1 MEKKILLVLVLAF
14 GLASITTAAQD
25 TWTTKANMPT
35 ARGYFSTAVVNGK
48 IYAFGGALGPNSG
61 TSVVEEYDPATDT
74 WSRVS
79 NMSEIRFAPSTS
91 TIDGII
97 YLIGG
102 STSLSG
108 AGLRTV
114 YSYDPSTDTWTRK
127 ANTLTPRQAFSASVV
142 DGKIYTIGGW
152 DGSSWVSTVE
162 MYDPATDTW
171 TRKANMPTARFYLS
185 TEALNGKIYA
195 IGGVAT
201 LNRTGPVL
209 DTVEEYDPVTNT
221 WSQKADMPRPNH
233 ALATGVVNGKIYAI
247 GGGSPSGT
255 PYTDVEQYDPM
266 TDSWITKSPMPTPR
280 RAFAASVV
288 NGKIYAIGGVGIG
301 AVGLRTVE
309 EYDTGIPRRSPDFN
323 SDGIVDSIDMCILVE
338 NWQTDYPLCDIAP
351 PPFGD
356 GIVDVQDL
364 IEVAEHLF
372 EEIYPP
378 ELIAYWKLDE
388 AEGDIAFNSISDN
401 HGILIGEPTWQPE
414 TGKING
420 ALEFD
425 GIDDYI
431 DVGFVLN
438 PANGPFSVFAWIK
451 SIVPK
456 KMIISQSND
465 TGTGD
470 TWLYIDDL
478 SGNLMTGLRSP
489 AFGRFV
495 PQPLESETIIIDGQW
510 HHIGF
515 VWDGSYRSLYVDGV
529 EVAKDTAPQ
538 NPLKS
543 ATSGL
548 YIGVGKNLG
557 TGTFFSGMID
567 DVRIYNKALNAEEI
581 AALSQ

>member
-1 MEKKILLVLVLAF
+1 MKKTISIVLVLVLGMVSI
-14 GLASITTAAQD
+14 GLAAKD
-25 TWTTKANMPT
+25 TWTRKADMPT
-35 ARGYFSTAVVNGK
+35 TRGYFSTAVVNGK
-48 IYAFGGALGPNSG
+48 IYAFGGSLSPNSG

-79 NMSEIRFAPSTS
+79 NMPEIRFAPSTS

-102 STSLSG
+102 STSLRG

-114 YSYDPSTDTWTRK
+114 YSYDPLTDTWIRK

-152 DGSSWVSTVE
+152 DGSRWVSTVE

-185 TEALNGKIYA
+185 SEAVNGKIYA
-195 IGGVAT
+195 IGGAAT
-201 LNRTGPVL
+201 VSVTGQVL
-209 DTVEEYDPVTNT
+209 DTVEEYDPVTNI
-221 WSQKADMPRPNH
+221 WSQKADMPTPRH

-247 GGGSPSGT
+247 GGGLPAGT

-266 TDSWITKSPMPTPR
+266 TDSWTTKSPMPTPR

-309 EYDTGIPRRSPDFN
+309 EYDPGIPPRSPDFN

-338 NWQTDYPLCDIAP
+338 NWQTDNPLCDIAP

-364 IEVAEHLF
+364 VLLAEHLF

-388 AEGDIAFNSISDN
+388 AEGDIAFNSTSDN
-401 HGILIGEPTWQPE
+401 HGLLSGNPAWHPE
-414 TGKING
+414 TGKVNG

-425 GIDDYI
+425 GINDYI
-431 DVGFVLN
+431 ETGFVLN
-438 PANGPFSVFAWIK
+438 PADGPFSVFAWIK
-451 SIVPK
+451 STAPK
-456 KMIISQSND
+456 KMIISQSD
-465 TGTGD
+465 GTGTGE
-470 TWLYIDDL
+470 TWLYIDED
-478 SGNLMTGLRSP
+478 GNLMTGLRSP
-489 AFGRFV
+489 AVGRFV
-495 PQPLESETIIIDGQW
+495 PQPLVSEFIITDSQW

-515 VWDGSYRSLYVDGV
+515 VWDGAYRILYVDGT
-529 EVAKDTAPQ
+529 EAARDPAAQ

-543 ATSGL
+543 ADGGMI
-548 YIGVGKNLG
+548 IGAGKNLEA
-557 TGTFFSGMID
+557 GTFFSGLID
-567 DVRIYNKALNAEEI
+567 DVRIYNLALTSEQI
-581 AALSQ
+581 AALAQ